1 MHPVSAERMHYLW
14 GFPFACSLVQTHTPP
29 CQWHTKEI
37 QLHIQVQKA
46 SQTTSQK
53 CMQSTLNELNFK
65 QYNQQTIKQHTR
77 NLKKVMMASLKLQQA
92 LSKRASNRSRT

>member
-1 MHPVSAERMHYLW
+1 MNLAYEQVTTAKVNPSLNSFYCLCCNMHPVSAERMHYLW

-46 SQTTSQK
+46 SD
-53 CMQSTLNELNFK
+53 
-65 QYNQQTIKQHTR
+65 
-77 NLKKVMMASLKLQQA
+77 NLTEMHAVNTK
-92 LSKRASNRSRT
+92 